1 MSAGCSRKVNI
12 MQEKNWTLRKAD
24 ASDAEALTECMY
36 AAYRTYSSRLEGKT
50 LPPMTVDY
58 AKEISTY
65 LVWVA
70 ESDQRLVGGL
80 ILMPEKSHMN
90 LANIAVHPKFQG
102 NGLGRDLMAFAES
115 EAKRQGYSELRLAT
129 HVMLTENISLY
140 EHLGWS
146 VIDRDE
152 KRVYMRKE
160 LNEY

>member
-1 MSAGCSRKVNI
+1 MP
-12 MQEKNWTLRKAD
+12 EKNWIIRKAD
-24 ASDAEALTECMY
+24 ISDAEALAECMH
-36 AAYRTYSSRLEGKT
+36 AAYKTYSSRLEGKT

-58 AKEISTY
+58 ANEISSY

-70 ESDQRLVGGL
+70 ESDMQVVGGL
-80 ILMPEKSHMN
+80 ILVPEKN
-90 LANIAVHPKFQG
+90 CITLANIAVHPKFQG

-115 EAKRQGYSELRLAT
+115 EAKRQGYSELHLAT

-160 LNEY
+160 LDE